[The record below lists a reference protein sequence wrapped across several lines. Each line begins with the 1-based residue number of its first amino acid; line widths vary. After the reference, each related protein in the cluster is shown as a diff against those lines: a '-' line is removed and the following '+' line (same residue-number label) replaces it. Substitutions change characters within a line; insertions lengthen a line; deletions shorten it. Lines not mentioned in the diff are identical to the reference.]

1 MVHVVMEFWVLEDVV
16 ATKASKEV
24 PAISVLLV
32 IMAPTAQVSKN
43 NHVVRFLTSKNP
55 FATLSSFIFA
65 ARYTEHVSVK
75 EWTGRDLSKG
85 MVSPVQNEGRS

>member
-43 NHVVRFLTSKNP
+43 NHVV
-55 FATLSSFIFA
+55 SF
-65 ARYTEHVSVK
+65 
-75 EWTGRDLSKG
+75 
-85 MVSPVQNEGRS
+85 